1 METHHL
7 SVDEWDELLV
17 GSVSERASVHL
28 DGCPECQSVVD
39 RLTRDAMPRSART
52 GRRANYFVPAIAA
65 GGVAAIAGAV
75 AIVYGAAYVHSTQ
88 REAEMGARVL
98 SLEAQAS
105 ASDPASA
112 AIAAAG
118 SNESATELKRLRET
132 LRQLQTDAV
141 AVASLRSQMEGLKQQ
156 LAESENRHAGD
167 EATLGRLRA
176 EYEAKTA
183 DNEKKLSEVR
193 AELAATQGKLTLALK
208 PADNETKSAQSVEA
222 ALAVYLKWA
231 NVPGVLL
238 AGSKAQ
244 KTADPGFIALTAD
257 PASVADVWRLVDAKP
272 KEQNELLKAFQVYF
286 VSEDPALERCLKK
299 AASSGKVIKM
309 DFSAAASQAYYS
321 PP

>member
-17 GSVSERASVHL
+17 GSVSERARVHL

-112 AIAAAG
+112 AILPPAGKADNSAAAG
-118 SNESATELKRLRET
+118 A
-132 LRQLQTDAV
+132 
-141 AVASLRSQMEGLKQQ
+141 G
-156 LAESENRHAGD
+156 HAMNAG
-167 EATLGRLRA
+167 G
-176 EYEAKTA
+176 
-183 DNEKKLSEVR
+183 
-193 AELAATQGKLTLALK
+193 G
-208 PADNETKSAQSVEA
+208 
-222 ALAVYLKWA
+222 
-231 NVPGVLL
+231 PGVVM
-238 AGSKAQ
+238 AG
-244 KTADPGFIALTAD
+244 TTPGTLPVPF
-257 PASVADVWRLVDAKP
+257 SLV
-272 KEQNELLKAFQVYF
+272 E
-286 VSEDPALERCLKK
+286 
-299 AASSGKVIKM
+299 
-309 DFSAAASQAYYS
+309 
-321 PP
+321 